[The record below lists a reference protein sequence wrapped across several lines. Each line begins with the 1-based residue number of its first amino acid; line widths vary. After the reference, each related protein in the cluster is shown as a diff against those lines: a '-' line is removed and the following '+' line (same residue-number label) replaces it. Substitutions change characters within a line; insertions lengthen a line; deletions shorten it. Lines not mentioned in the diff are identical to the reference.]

1 MLSLSSDRKLVK
13 IIDLTWSRI
22 EQYEHCPKH
31 NLSLCIKT
39 EPITVEVYRCKSICL
54 VSEPHI
60 CKQKPDIYCC
70 IRSSRDRLGYY
81 AKIQIIFG
89 TVYMA
94 ESSLPPTASLLVFHC
109 TVVFV
114 SYNSVM
120 HKVGLF
126 VYPTTNTLTSYDWGA
141 VS

>member
-1 MLSLSSDRKLVK
+1 MSGFRTTYMQTKARYILLHPLQPRQARL
-13 IIDLTWSRI
+13 
-22 EQYEHCPKH
+22 
-31 NLSLCIKT
+31 LC
-39 EPITVEVYRCKSICL
+39 E
-54 VSEPHI
+54 
-60 CKQKPDIYCC
+60 
-70 IRSSRDRLGYY
+70 
-81 AKIQIIFG
+81 IQIIFG